1 MYSGLQSV
9 LLAEVSA
16 PLILLGG
23 AVLLYGSFRKKY
35 LLPWIA
41 GWAVYSLSKLFL
53 AVGFYPNSV
62 IWLALANVLFTLAVA
77 LFSTAIF
84 YYIEHP
90 RLLFPVSGVVL
101 LVMFLGIV

>member
-41 GWAVYSLSKLFL
+41 GWAGYSLSKFFL
-53 AVGFYPNSV
+53 ALSPYPHPL
-62 IWLALANVLFTLAVA
+62 IWPALANVVFAVAVA
-77 LFSTAIF
+77 LFCTAIF
-84 YYIEHP
+84 YYVDQP
-90 RLLFPVSGVVL
+90 RLLFTVSGLVL
-101 LVMFLGIV
+101 LAVLLG